1 MTGLLFV
8 GVNAI
13 VKHLDNSV
21 PAAEAAFLRYVLGLI
36 FLVPIIGKI
45 WNARLSRGII
55 ILFGLRGIVHAC
67 AVILWFYAMA
77 RIPIVEVTSMNF
89 LHPIYVTIG
98 AALFLHEKL
107 AARRILAICL
117 SVLGIMII
125 LRPGF
130 RELSS
135 GHIAMLVSALFF
147 GASYLFA
154 KVLSGLISPSIIVG
168 MLSITVMLSLAPFAF
183 AVWVTPTWYDIAW
196 LFVVAAFATAAH
208 YTMTLAFRAAPISLS
223 QPVVFLQ
230 LVWAAMLDAIVFSLP
245 IDGWVIVGGTII
257 VASVSY
263 ISWRETVVGRKKT

>member
-45 WNARLSRGII
+45 WNARLSRGIM

-230 LVWAAMLDAIVFSLP
+230 LVWAAMLDAIIFNLP